1 MVKKKRIKRKEKKLA
16 QRKKKEYHSVKKRKN
31 SFVKATGTLV
41 SRSISNKEVAVK
53 PKFAYVIFQT
63 RFPFLY
69 ASTGLDIK
77 TLTIASNRNFESCM
91 SIRCLAPQHISGFF
105 IFAAGFSF
113 AFGNFAH
120 YCVVLLKAPLSNLI
134 KKKKHVRNGLLSL
147 VNLDPRDHVI
157 NSRSP
162 QLRSP
167 IHSKFY
173 LLRLLGR
180 ESPRSA
186 FRFIPSLS
194 ILCRHR
200 RLM

>member
-1 MVKKKRIKRKEKKLA
+1 MLFPYFAYIAHFTKFTRGSSLFIEKSLLREKSKAEGSLWQKKRRKRKEKKLA

-91 SIRCLAPQHISGFF
+91 SIRRLAPQHISGFF

-120 YCVVLLKAPLSNLI
+120 YCVVLLKAPLSN
-134 KKKKHVRNGLLSL
+134 
-147 VNLDPRDHVI
+147 
-157 NSRSP
+157 
-162 QLRSP
+162 
-167 IHSKFY
+167 
-173 LLRLLGR
+173 
-180 ESPRSA
+180 
-186 FRFIPSLS
+186 
-194 ILCRHR
+194 
-200 RLM
+200 